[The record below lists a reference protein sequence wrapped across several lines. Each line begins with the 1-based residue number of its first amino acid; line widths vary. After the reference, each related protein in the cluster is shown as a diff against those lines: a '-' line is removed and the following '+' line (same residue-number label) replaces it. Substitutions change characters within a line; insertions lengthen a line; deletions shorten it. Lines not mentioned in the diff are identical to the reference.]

1 MSIKRPRK
9 PLNASFWGQ
18 YEYARID
25 WDNVSRENCKDE
37 ITELFKT
44 YGYIK
49 FYYRYDCQILMYI
62 EDYDQ
67 AMRASRDLN
76 RRKWPD
82 ATEIQF
88 KVQPRIASSFLH
100 AAEELYFNFNI

>member
-18 YEYARID
+18 YEYARIVSTRID

-44 YGYIK
+44 YDDIK
-49 FYYRYDCQILMYI
+49 FQYRYDCQILMYI

-67 AMRASRDLN
+67 ALRASRDLN
-76 RRKWPD
+76 GRKWPD
-82 ATEIQF
+82 GPEIQF
-88 KVQPRIASSFLH
+88 KVQPRIASSFLQ
-100 AAEELYFNFNI
+100 ATRAVF